1 MLFQLAVM
9 DLRPPLTRKQVFTDY
24 YCPIEAGY
32 KDRSGVLPYD
42 KAVCRALESTYKKPT
57 DVTGSEE
64 RTLFVGRLPREAE
77 EADLEKVKGQ
87 WMMTILNIALW

>member
-1 MLFQLAVM
+1 MFPFAVM
-9 DLRPPLTRKQVFTDY
+9 DLRPPLTRKQVFSDY

-57 DVTGSEE
+57 DVTGSEA
-64 RTLFVGRLPREAE
+64 RTLFVGRLPQEAE
-77 EADLEKVKGQ
+77 EVDLEKAREQ
-87 WMMTILNIALW
+87 WMMMKLNIAL